1 MDPSKRGKPQEKSL
15 SERFRRSKSARPPT
29 QAGIVP
35 ENWLPDKSRTVKE
48 PQPSRRV
55 APGASSR
62 RGRNCGE
69 SPPVRRL
76 PLKSSLSNLVRVRQV
91 VGMGPVSWLS
101 AKTKTASSSSPI
113 PQSEG
118 RAPVKPFPDRSR

>member
-1 MDPSKRGKPQEKSL
+1 M
-15 SERFRRSKSARPPT
+15 
-29 QAGIVP
+29 
-35 ENWLPDKSRTVKE
+35 
-48 PQPSRRV
+48 
-55 APGASSR
+55 
-62 RGRNCGE
+62 
-69 SPPVRRL
+69 RRL

-101 AKTKTASSSSPI
+101 AKTKTASSSSPV